1 MRVQEITNS
10 EMGTFRMCRKRHG
23 FEYVDM
29 LRPKLPGRQL
39 TWGNCIHAGCES
51 GYRAAYQLGVS
62 IAGRLDHALVAGA
75 EGVRDFHAVYVT
87 GLDGL
92 VREGHIGDEEAQEHF
107 DDAAKMLDVALW
119 AVDHFFRATQ
129 EDLETLVLLGAE
141 VSMHEPMV
149 NKAGRVMNV
158 RLAGVADT
166 VWWDPQDRSII
177 VDDHKTVDELVGTTE
192 KRIALDPQMS
202 GYMHGVQRMVRAG
215 KLRPLDGSELP
226 EGAADRIGR
235 CRYNCIRRSRPK
247 QPKVNKVRKN
257 DGAHE
262 QTAILATLEVGGL
275 SSQGLVSTAAI
286 DTTAEIYDAA
296 LAQQTEERGLPMTEK
311 QGDLLVKLRDQGDRY
326 FARFEFWRNAAER
339 EEWRRETIAEARLM
353 RMVER
358 DPSLRTRNTGA
369 CSRPGSPP
377 CAFRAVC
384 INDQPETRALYR
396 IATKRHEEVR

>member
-39 TWGNCIHAGCES
+39 TWGNCIHAGCEA
-51 GYRAAYQLGVS
+51 GYLSSYSAVHRV
-62 IAGRLDHALVAGA
+62 GRLGHALEGGDA
-75 EGVRDFHAVYVT
+75 GVRDYHAAYIIR
-87 GLDGL
+87 LDGL

-107 DDAAKMLDVALW
+107 DDAAKMLVVALW

-129 EDLETLVLLGAE
+129 EDLGTLVLLGAE

-226 EGAADRIGR
+226 EGAAGRIGR
-235 CRYNCIRRSRPK
+235 CRYDGIRR
-247 QPKVNKVRKN
+247 
-257 DGAHE
+257 
-262 QTAILATLEVGGL
+262 
-275 SSQGLVSTAAI
+275 
-286 DTTAEIYDAA
+286 
-296 LAQQTEERGLPMTEK
+296 
-311 QGDLLVKLRDQGDRY
+311 
-326 FARFEFWRNAAER
+326 
-339 EEWRRETIAEARLM
+339 
-353 RMVER
+353 
-358 DPSLRTRNTGA
+358 
-369 CSRPGSPP
+369 
-377 CAFRAVC
+377 
-384 INDQPETRALYR
+384 
-396 IATKRHEEVR
+396 

>member
-1 MRVQEITNS
+1 MIQEITNS

-39 TWGNCIHAGCES
+39 TWGNCIHAGCET
-51 GYRAAYQLGVS
+51 GYLAAFSRETLCRPERATVG
-62 IAGRLDHALVAGA
+62 GA
-75 EGVRDFHAVYVT
+75 EGVRDYHAKYLVR
-87 GLDGL
+87 LDGL
-92 VREGHIGDEEAQEHF
+92 VSEGHIGDEEAQEHF

-119 AVDHFFRATQ
+119 AVDHYFRATQ

-141 VSMHEPMV
+141 VSMHEPLV
-149 NKAGRVMNV
+149 NKAGRVMNL

-177 VDDHKTVDELVGTTE
+177 IDDHKTVDELVGTTE

-202 GYMHGVQRMVRAG
+202 GYMHGVQRMVRSG

-257 DGAHE
+257 DGMHA
-262 QTAILATLEVGGL
+262 QTANLAALEVDGTSRGV
-275 SSQGLVSTAAI
+275 VSTAAI

-296 LAQQTEERGLPMTEK
+296 LAVQTEQRGLPMTEK
-311 QGDLLVKLRDQGDRY
+311 QGELLVKLREQGDRY

-339 EEWRRETIAEARLM
+339 EQWRAETVAEARLM

-377 CAFRAVC
+377 CTYRAVC
-384 INDQPETRALYR
+384 IDDAPETRALYR